1 VLQQYVRAADHR
13 CCPTTTYPDYIH
25 TIHPNL
31 TPPAQTRA
39 KAYIFVVMPTTV
51 SVNRGAQAAPTGEK
65 PARSERKRPP
75 ASLNKAVPVRLLRL
89 HHHLA
94 RTSRRCS
101 RSHHSATTRTHR
113 DTRLL
118 KLVSATAGGAFR
130 PVGEHSASRC
140 EFAAQRQSTHNAEPG
155 IGAQPRHPISV
166 PLAHHPRPHVNET
179 RESAS
184 HSTTRLQ

>member
-1 VLQQYVRAADHR
+1 MNVRRLNAHISLHLNAPQKCCSLSKQKCVTGSEPNARRQRAATTGLLKSAAAVYVRAADHR

-39 KAYIFVVMPTTV
+39 KAYIFVGMPTTV
-51 SVNRGAQAAPTGEK
+51 SVNRGAQATPTGEK

-101 RSHHSATTRTHR
+101 RSHHSATTRTHQ

-118 KLVSATAGGAFR
+118 NS
-130 PVGEHSASRC
+130 S
-140 EFAAQRQSTHNAEPG
+140 
-155 IGAQPRHPISV
+155 
-166 PLAHHPRPHVNET
+166 
-179 RESAS
+179 
-184 HSTTRLQ
+184 